1 MYFLSFQID
10 TLVNP
15 LKSSVRTVGQAVR
28 SMPDNL
34 LSTVD
39 GVMDGLSR
47 VFQTKPTPSKDEESM
62 KVGASLDQE
71 VLIGIHF
78 SVLLDHT
85 YFKKTCDVLFCRQM
99 TTFLSESCC
108 S

>member
-1 MYFLSFQID
+1 M
-10 TLVNP
+10 
-15 LKSSVRTVGQAVR
+15 RTVGQAVR

-71 VLIGIHF
+71 VKCSFLSIAFQVTVNFLIALCF
-78 SVLLDHT
+78 DN
-85 YFKKTCDVLFCRQM
+85 CRQM
-99 TTFLSESCC
+99 TTSPLESCC